1 MARDGWCRRFREN
14 NTAKA
19 AKIKVELLQALG
31 TSEGIN
37 FTVSIKCRR
46 LLFRGCTSL
55 SQDERREHEY
65 KQEVSCCVRKKG
77 CLQIRERLN
86 GVKLASMFA
95 LWLAKYSWIIVYGF
109 ISGPSCLDGAF
120 AKAYLPAGV
129 TDNYYMSSAINPH
142 AHLPPTS
149 APFPSSFLVSS
160 NTFPCSE
167 TVFMGQVFIWNPRTC
182 RSLIGV
188 SLVLMAVAPKI
199 TKQQMEKC
207 FNFLKRSFNH
217 VWVKLSHHTVSDFF
231 PSYNFFERFPDGL
244 SFSSAERTQENKLF
258 P

>member
-1 MARDGWCRRFREN
+1 MALNWPVCLRCGSRNIHESFFMALFQVRHVLMGHLQKLIYLQVLRTTITCRQQLIPMPIFNPPPLLSPLRFWFHR
-14 NTAKA
+14 
-19 AKIKVELLQALG
+19 IP
-31 TSEGIN
+31 
-37 FTVSIKCRR
+37 
-46 LLFRGCTSL
+46 SL
-55 SQDERREHEY
+55 VQ
-65 KQEVSCCVRKKG
+65 K
-77 CLQIRERLN
+77 
-86 GVKLASMFA
+86 
-95 LWLAKYSWIIVYGF
+95 
-109 ISGPSCLDGAF
+109 
-120 AKAYLPAGV
+120 
-129 TDNYYMSSAINPH
+129 
-142 AHLPPTS
+142 
-149 APFPSSFLVSS
+149 
-160 NTFPCSE
+160 

>member
-14 NTAKA
+14 HTAKA

-37 FTVSIKCRR
+37 FTLSIKCRR

-55 SQDERREHEY
+55 SQDERRREHEY

-86 GVKLASMFA
+86 GVKLASMFT

-149 APFPSSFLVSS
+149 APLVFSFIEHLRLVQNPPYESH
-160 NTFPCSE
+160 
-167 TVFMGQVFIWNPRTC
+167 VLIWNPRTWGNQ
-182 RSLIGV
+182 IGV
-188 SLVLMAVAPKI
+188 SLVLLTAAPNI
-199 TKQQMEKC
+199 TKQQMKKC
-207 FNFLKRSFNH
+207 LKVFQI
-217 VWVKLSHHTVSDFF
+217 F
-231 PSYNFFERFPDGL
+231 
-244 SFSSAERTQENKLF
+244 
-258 P
+258 